1 MLARLALRSD
11 LAVVGVLVAT
21 VALMVV
27 PLPTGVVDVLLAF
40 NLGLSVLLLMVA
52 FYLRTPVQFSTL
64 PSVILIAT
72 VFRLSLSIAV
82 TRLVL
87 TQADAGA
94 IIRTFGDFVVGGNI
108 AVGLAIFLIITIVQ
122 FIVITKGGERIAEV
136 AARFTLD
143 ALPGKQM
150 AIDAD
155 VRAGEIDQAAARKRR
170 GELERESQLYGAMDG
185 AMKFVK
191 GDAVAGLII
200 IFVNMI
206 GGLFVGVA
214 QHGMP
219 FGEAGSTY
227 TILTVG
233 DGLMAQIPALFV
245 SITAGVV
252 VTRVAGGDSDLL
264 GGEIA
269 AQLGNDGRALW
280 LAAAIAAATG
290 LIPGFPLLVFLALSA
305 ALALLAR
312 RADRNQAAADV
323 KAAEPPRPAVPPQPA
338 RVQIRLS
345 PALARELDPGDV
357 QLAVARASARLSTE
371 LGLPMPG
378 AEAQASTLAGSAAPQ
393 LAGRQFRV
401 ELDGVPLGE
410 AEIPPDSLLLRD
422 DPENAELAGVPT
434 APGGHLL
441 GLPHVHWVPASQRAA
456 LEETGVGF
464 LEPAEALALV
474 VAAAL
479 RRHAGQI
486 VGVQETRQIIAA
498 VEAQW
503 TDLVREVQRLVSLQR
518 AADLF
523 RRLLDEG
530 LTLRNLRGL
539 LESMLEHGAQ
549 QDPAALA
556 ELVRASMRRQICH
569 RYADPLRVIAAYI
582 VDSEAEGLLRGAVQ
596 QAGSNAHLNLAEG
609 TAAALV
615 ERVRAELAGSR
626 GPGPVVLTA
635 LDVRRPLR
643 NLLANN
649 GVHAPVLSFH
659 DLLPEFTIQPLGT
672 IRLSGNAPADAPAPS
687 SAPAPAIAA

>member
-1 MLARLALRSD
+1 MLAKLALRSD

-252 VTRVAGGDSDLL
+252 VTRVAGGDSDSL

-464 LEPAEALALV
+464 LEPAEALAL